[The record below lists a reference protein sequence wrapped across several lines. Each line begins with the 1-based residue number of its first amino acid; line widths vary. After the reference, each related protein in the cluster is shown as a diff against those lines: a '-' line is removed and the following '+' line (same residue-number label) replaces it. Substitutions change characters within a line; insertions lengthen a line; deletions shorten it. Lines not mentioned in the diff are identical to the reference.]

1 MTYSEKRDIAQS
13 AVAKML
19 SSISEQKQNDNPHY
33 MGGYLEEMITG
44 WAANDESIL
53 KHVIKNTESLNA
65 KCMIVEELS
74 EDPVVPGYY
83 GS

>member
-44 WAANDESIL
+44 WAANDEIIL
-53 KHVIKNTESLNA
+53 KHIIKNTEFLNA
-65 KCMIVEELS
+65 KETVK
-74 EDPVVPGYY
+74 
-83 GS
+83 